1 VRLSFHHSL
10 IFADKARA
18 FPSGAPRVT
27 PVWGRPLTLPANI
40 RLGWKWVTAT
50 DTLAYL
56 HVWINYRCKKFYCH
70 RYILL
75 CNCESIWWPFC
86 FIFCCL
92 GSIYT
97 SAVCSIFCKNAVVFT
112 LMPHCSSWG
121 LNQHVH
127 GCHLQHYHWK
137 I

>member
-1 VRLSFHHSL
+1 LSFHHSL

-18 FPSGAPRVT
+18 FPSGAPHVT
-27 PVWGRPLTLPANI
+27 PVWGRLITLPANI

-50 DTLAYL
+50 NTLAYF
-56 HVWINYRCKKFYCH
+56 HVWINYGCKKFYCH

-97 SAVCSIFCKNAVVFT
+97 SAVCSIFLQKRSCIHIDAT
-112 LMPHCSSWG
+112 LFIWG

-127 GCHLQHYHWK
+127 RYRLQHYHWK
-137 I
+137 L